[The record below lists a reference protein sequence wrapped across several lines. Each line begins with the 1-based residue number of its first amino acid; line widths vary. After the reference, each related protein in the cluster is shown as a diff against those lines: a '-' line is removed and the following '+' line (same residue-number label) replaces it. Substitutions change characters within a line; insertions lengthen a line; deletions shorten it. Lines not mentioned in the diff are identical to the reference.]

1 MFIQQNQDPGHDSNS
16 DIYKSDEP
24 NSGDDE
30 EQGFRAQ
37 MEAMNVLDN
46 PEPEAQEPNES
57 DSDDD
62 APPNPAIRSR
72 IEHVRIA
79 QAFIEEIEK
88 ATLDNGKLDSAATER
103 LRNPDRNPV
112 DLTDPDTRFSL
123 DLYMACT
130 NASEATYN
138 SVRASILQRFPDT
151 NVLSHHQA
159 KKMLADIS
167 GVVSVSDD
175 MCINSCHAFTGPFAD
190 KEACTICST
199 PRYTTVNSGRSQ
211 RQIPRQQMTTIPLGP
226 QIQALRRS
234 VHGANAMRYRDQ
246 KISAINEAFP
256 GLDDGLDA
264 IYDDIFCG
272 SDVLDLAEDLNLTSH
287 DTTVIFSLD
296 GAQLYQSKKSDTWI
310 AIWIITNYDPKTRY
324 RSKHVLPAAIVP
336 GPGKPKNI
344 DSFLFRTFHHFSAI
358 QREDNGAGIKM
369 YDAIDH
375 DVFSSRTC
383 LLCGTADA
391 VGLIEIDGRVGH
403 HGKHGCRK
411 GCPFHGRHKPSSGHY
426 FAAHLKPNDYTVED
440 CNHPDFDFRQFD
452 HQLSPETYN
461 RNLASVVNSLDQNDY
476 EQNRKNTG
484 ISKPSIL
491 NGLLPSHMLRLP
503 LCFTVDL
510 MHLVCLNLCD
520 LLISLWRGTI
530 KCESTDDKRTW
541 DWAPKFMDNRTW
553 QSHGK
558 LVASATKYFPSFF
571 HRPPRN
577 PAEKIS
583 SGYKATEY
591 YLYVFG
597 LGPGFFRAMLPKKYW
612 KNFCKVSRA
621 VHIIMQRSISGKQ
634 AQEAFSYFVQFVEEY
649 ENIYYQRRVDRL
661 HFNRPCLHS
670 LLHTP
675 PEIFRVGNGI
685 HTDQFTMERAIG
697 ELGKGIRQ
705 PSNPYGNLAQLA
717 LQRAQIN
724 ALKAICPELDSDLR
738 PQTPRY
744 ARVLT
749 DGYVLLRPREATA
762 LGFSDMELEAIRE
775 VCDEPKRQKWG
786 RLQLPNGQVARSLY
800 AENRRNAE
808 NKRNTRNI
816 KVCSLYYF

>member
-1 MFIQQNQDPGHDSNS
+1 MNILNNQLEEPDSGLRGPYTGIS
-16 DIYKSDEP
+16 
-24 NSGDDE
+24 DDE
-30 EQGFRAQ
+30 DHESN
-37 MEAMNVLDN
+37 EN
-46 PEPEAQEPNES
+46 PLVS
-57 DSDDD
+57 D
-62 APPNPAIRSR
+62 ASR
-72 IEHVRIA
+72 IEHVKIA
-79 QAFIEEIEK
+79 QAFIEEIK
-88 ATLDNGKLDSAATER
+88 QATLDNGKLDATTTER
-103 LRNPDRNPV
+103 LRHPDQGSV
-112 DLTDPDTRFSL
+112 DLSDPNVRFSL
-123 DLYMACT
+123 DLYMACI
-130 NASEATYN
+130 NSSEATYN
-138 SVRASILQRFPDT
+138 DVRTSILKRFPDT
-151 NVLSHHQA
+151 EILSHHHA
-159 KKMLADIS
+159 KKMLSDIS
-167 GVVSVSDD
+167 SVISISDD
-175 MCINSCHAFTGPFAD
+175 MCINSCHAFTGPFSD
-190 KEACTICST
+190 KEACTICSA

-211 RQIPRQQMTTIPLGP
+211 RQISRQQMCTIPLGP

-234 VHGANAMRYRDQ
+234 VHGANAMRYRDE
-246 KISAINEAFP
+246 KISSINEAFL
-256 GLDDGLDA
+256 GLSDDLDA

-272 SDVLDLAEDLNLTSH
+272 SDVLDLAEDLELTSD

-336 GPGKPKNI
+336 GPNKPKNI

-358 QREDNGAGIKM
+358 QREDNGAGIKV
-369 YDAIDH
+369 YDAVKR
-375 DVFSSRTC
+375 DVVSSRTC
-383 LLCGTADA
+383 LLCATADA
-391 VGLIEIDGRVGH
+391 VGLIEVDGRVGH
-403 HGKHGCRK
+403 HGKYGCRK

-426 FAAHLKPNDYTVED
+426 FAAHLKPNNYTVED
-440 CNHPDFDFRQFD
+440 CNHPDFDFRQFI
-452 HQLSPETYN
+452 HQLSPETYDS
-461 RNLASVVNSLDQNDY
+461 NLTSVVNSFDQNDY

-491 NGLLPSHMLRLP
+491 SGLLPSHMLKLP

-510 MHLVCLNLCD
+510 MHLICLNLCN
-520 LLISLWRGTI
+520 LLLSLWRGTI
-530 KCESTDDKRTW
+530 KCELTDDKRTW
-541 DWAPKFMDNRTW
+541 DWTPKFMDNHTW

-597 LGPGFFRAMLPKKYW
+597 LGPGFFHAMLPKKYW
-612 KNFCKVSRA
+612 RNFCKVSRA
-621 VHIIMQRSISGKQ
+621 VHIIMQRSITGKQ
-634 AQEAFSYFVQFVEEY
+634 AREAFSYFVQFVEEY

-675 PEIFRVGNGI
+675 PEIFRLGNGI

-717 LQRAQIN
+717 VQRAQIN
-724 ALKAICPELDSDLR
+724 ALKAICPDLDNDLV
-738 PQTPRY
+738 PKTPRY
-744 ARVLT
+744 ALTLT
-749 DGYVLLRPREATA
+749 DGYILLRPRERTA
-762 LGFSDMELEAIRE
+762 LGFSDKELEAICE
-775 VCDEPKRQKWG
+775 VCTELEEKRQKWG

-800 AENRRNAE
+800 AENRRHTE
-808 NKRNTRNI
+808 NKRNTRNV
-816 KVCSLYYF
+816 KVSSLLSH